1 MRTLLKNILPVL
13 LGLSLTLGQ
22 GAGAEA
28 SRDDDEQMSARDH
41 IEDGAEGHD
50 EAGHEDHDEEEE
62 ERAVRL
68 SPAEI
73 EEFGIG
79 LEPAAAGIIMQPIQ
93 LAGEIVVDPDRFAH
107 VVPRVDGVVRQVLKG
122 LGDQVAAGDIMA
134 IIDSREWADLKS
146 AYLAAMEREALTR
159 SSYEREE
166 RLWRETISSER
177 DYLEARQAHAEA
189 VIEMRSARHKLLA
202 IGLEEDDIQ
211 SLPDEAD
218 AVFSRFQI
226 RAPFDG
232 VVIDQHIAL
241 GESVAVDTEIYS
253 VADLSEVWA
262 LLTVYQRELSSIREG
277 SSVTVRDRESRT
289 NGSADSHI
297 SYVSPVIDEAT
308 RTASARVV
316 LQNPSGVWRPGMFVR
331 GEVVVRGV
339 AASIVV
345 SPSAVHRLEDEEV
358 VFVYDGHEF
367 QARNVSAGRTS
378 PGSVE
383 ILDGLQVGEV
393 VASQGA
399 FTLKAQLEKGELAD
413 ED

>member
-1 MRTLLKNILPVL
+1 MTTDHLETATMRTLLKNILPVL

-146 AYLAAMEREALTR
+146 A
-159 SSYEREE
+159 
-166 RLWRETISSER
+166 
-177 DYLEARQAHAEA
+177 
-189 VIEMRSARHKLLA
+189 
-202 IGLEEDDIQ
+202 
-211 SLPDEAD
+211 
-218 AVFSRFQI
+218 
-226 RAPFDG
+226 
-232 VVIDQHIAL
+232 
-241 GESVAVDTEIYS
+241 
-253 VADLSEVWA
+253 
-262 LLTVYQRELSSIREG
+262 
-277 SSVTVRDRESRT
+277 
-289 NGSADSHI
+289 
-297 SYVSPVIDEAT
+297 
-308 RTASARVV
+308 
-316 LQNPSGVWRPGMFVR
+316 
-331 GEVVVRGV
+331 
-339 AASIVV
+339 
-345 SPSAVHRLEDEEV
+345 
-358 VFVYDGHEF
+358 
-367 QARNVSAGRTS
+367 
-378 PGSVE
+378 
-383 ILDGLQVGEV
+383 
-393 VASQGA
+393 
-399 FTLKAQLEKGELAD
+399 
-413 ED
+413 